1 MDVEGGNKA
10 AKSIGKSKANRQ
22 AQLAQKRGLQESGK
36 ASNSQ
41 VKKQTLKAGG
51 GGGGGAANAAKNAKK
66 NTGGMKISFQP
77 SLLKSTTALDVQKQI
92 LGVLSKAPKAG
103 SGGSSSQSRP
113 PKSASRT
120 VVAGGGGGGGRSN
133 FQSKKGSKSRR

>member
-41 VKKQTLKAGG
+41 VKKQTLKA

-103 SGGSSSQSRP
+103 SGGSSFQSRP

-120 VVAGGGGGGGRSN
+120 VVAAGGGGGRSN
-133 FQSKKGSKSRR
+133 FTQKKSSKRR